1 MESFGCVART
11 VIAAGIC
18 TFATGLAVGQ
28 TTGPGAQG
36 KVVAISGTVQHTA
49 AQREAW
55 NPAAVFQ
62 PLFISERVRT
72 LTASKAAILF
82 IDESQVK
89 LNAGAVLTVHSVR
102 QAGGATTA
110 LELERG
116 EGWFRTKNP
125 RSGLT
130 IRTPAAAAA
139 VRGTEINIV
148 VRPDDETVL
157 TVVEGSAE
165 FANTAGSILVNAGEE
180 GTARPGQAP
189 TKRVILNPENAVQWA
204 LYYPVDPSW
213 RDLPA
218 AALLAGGDAAGAR
231 RELDTALA
239 ADARALRPLVLLST
253 IELTQNRVDAAVDAA
268 NRALAVDPNYVPA
281 LVAASEAEQARFDLR
296 AARRLLDQAL
306 QHDPRHVHALVNRA
320 RIRFGTGD
328 TAGAKLDAD
337 AAAAVAPDDP
347 QLRSLRG
354 FIRIAD
360 GDAVGARADFAF
372 AAQADTEFG
381 EPHLGLGL
389 VHFRQNRVEDGLN
402 EMLTATLLEPHVSLY
417 QSYLGK
423 AYYQAHRFPEGLSAL
438 ASAKRLD
445 PRDPTPWLYTSLFL
459 RDQNRQVDAL
469 NELRAAIELNDHRAV
484 YRSRLLLDRD
494 LATKNVSL
502 AEIYRQLGFEAWG
515 AYEAINSLEADY
527 TNASAHLFMAETYG
541 LLPDRTQALG
551 GELLQYF
558 LHAPVNRN
566 SFNNFSEYTSLLEQP
581 RRQLDVIAEVG
592 SRERTYFD
600 VVNRAGNE
608 RFAHIAFAEGYRED
622 GARIGV
628 RDERFQGFFQGKLA
642 LGAKDDVFLS
652 VIGVHNEYG
661 ESEDTSRILGIETGR
676 PVIVRQFGTPDPR
689 VSNRFQSVEGTV
701 GYRRQWNPGSSLTTA
716 VHYNDFEY
724 RVAKNGVG
732 ISACTGIDVGA
743 AGFTSTNVTT
753 SPFAAFNAQV
763 QQTTRLGRHQLIAGH
778 HMFSQDKDQRCHETI
793 SLEGVGSF
801 PAASSASGT
810 DKAGVTYLRDEIA
823 ITNRIHASVGVAYQQ
838 MEQAE
843 MTDGSVTEADRWA
856 PLVGVSIRVTPRTVV
871 RAATFGNLNTNVF
884 GSRIS
889 PQSLAGFVL
898 ERNEFGAARR
908 DEVNLSVERSGSR
921 AFVAARAFVRDT
933 EVAHLVANSSF
944 LPDAKSK
951 TTGTS
956 AFLNWI
962 VASRVSLFAD
972 NQFVHF
978 SAEAFDRYDNLLR
991 GGLNIIHE
999 RGIFVRLT
1007 GSYVTQ
1013 RFTNT
1018 PVTQLPDSGF
1028 ALADLAVTYEFA
1040 RKRGRV
1046 SLQVSNA
1053 FDEQFGIA
1061 LEGLSVDA
1069 LRPRRRA
1076 YASMRWRLF

>member
-1 MESFGCVART
+1 MRSFGSVTRT
-11 VIAAGIC
+11 VIATAIC
-18 TFATGLAVGQ
+18 SLATGAAVAQ
-28 TTGPGAQG
+28 TPGPGAQG
-36 KVVAISGTVQHTA
+36 KVVAITGTVQHTA
-49 AQREAW
+49 AQREVW

-89 LNAGAVLTVHSVR
+89 LNAGAVLTVHTVR
-102 QAGGATTA
+102 QAGGATTS

-148 VRPDDETVL
+148 VRPDNETVL

-204 LYYPVDPSW
+204 LYYPVDASW

-218 AALLAGGDAAGAR
+218 AALLAGGDVAGAR

-239 ADARALRPLVLLST
+239 VDAKALRPLVLLST
-253 IELTQNRVDAAVDAA
+253 IELTQNRVDAAIDAA
-268 NRALAVDPNYVPA
+268 KRALAVDANYVPA

-306 QHDPRHVHALVNRA
+306 QQDPRHVHALVNRA

-328 TAGAKLDAD
+328 TSGAKLDAD

-360 GDAVGARADFAF
+360 GDAAGARADFTF

-423 AYYQAHRFPEGLSAL
+423 AYYQARRFTEGLSAL

-469 NELRAAIELNDHRAV
+469 NELRAAIDLNDHRAV

-515 AYEAINSLEADY
+515 AHEALNSLESDY
-527 TNASAHLFMAETYG
+527 ANASAHLFMGETYG
-541 LLPDRTQALG
+541 LLPDRTQAFSS
-551 GELLQYF
+551 ELLQYF

-581 RRQLDVIAEVG
+581 RRQLDVVAEVG

-608 RFAHIAFAEGYRED
+608 RFAYITFAEGFRQD
-622 GARIGV
+622 GARTGI

-642 LGAKDDVFLS
+642 LSSATDLFIS
-652 VIGVHNEYG
+652 VNGVRDEHG
-661 ESEDTSRILGIETGR
+661 DSEDTTRTVGLETGR
-676 PVIVRQFGTPDPR
+676 PVIIRQFQTPNPG
-689 VSNRFQSVEGTV
+689 VTNRFDSVEATLGF
-701 GYRRQWNPGSSLTTA
+701 RRQWSPGSSLTAA
-716 VHYNDFEY
+716 VQYNDFEQ
-724 RVAKNGVG
+724 RTET
-732 ISACTGIDVGA
+732 TGLLDPSLPFFITIA
-743 AGFTSTNVTT
+743 SKA
-753 SPFAAFNAQV
+753 PFAALDAQV
-763 QQTTRLGRHQLIAGH
+763 QQTTRLGRHQLIVGYQY
-778 HMFSQDKDQRCHETI
+778 FSQNKDLLSRETI
-793 SLEGVGSF
+793 TAEGFVLDERGS
-801 PAASSASGT
+801 SSSGD
-810 DKAGVTYLRDEIA
+810 DKARVTYVRDEIA
-823 ITNRIHASVGVAYQQ
+823 FTNRIHASVGVAYQQ
-838 MEQAE
+838 MEYVDLFL
-843 MTDGSVTEADRWA
+843 TTVREADRWV
-856 PLVGVSIRVTPRTVV
+856 PLVGVSLRVAPRTVL
-871 RAATFGNLNTNVF
+871 RAATFGNLNTTVF

-889 PQSLAGFVL
+889 PPTVSGFIM
-898 ERNEFGAARR
+898 ERNEFPTAER
-908 DEVNLSVERSGSR
+908 DEYNVSLETSGRR
-921 AFVAARAFVRDT
+921 AFVAARVFFRDT
-933 EVAHLVANSSF
+933 EVPYLLAGGNF
-944 LPDAKSK
+944 LPDAKSRA
-951 TTGTS
+951 TGTS
-956 AFLNWI
+956 AYLNWI
-962 VASRVSLFAD
+962 VARRVSVFAD
-972 NQFVHF
+972 NQFVRF
-978 SAEAFDRYDNLLR
+978 DAEAFDRYDNLFR
-991 GGLNIIHE
+991 GGVNFIHE
-999 RGIFVRLT
+999 RGIFVRFT
-1007 GSYVTQ
+1007 GSHVRQ
-1013 RFTNT
+1013 RFTDT
-1018 PVTQLPDSGF
+1018 IVPSLPRSSF
-1028 ALADLAVTYEFA
+1028 ALADLTVTYEFA
-1040 RKRGRV
+1040 RKRARLN
-1046 SLQVSNA
+1046 LQVSNA
-1053 FDEQFGIA
+1053 FNEQFGLA
-1061 LEGLSVDA
+1061 LEGLSVDSI
-1069 LRPRRRA
+1069 LPRRRA
-1076 YASMRWRLF
+1076 LLTMRWRLF